1 MVTHTHT
8 HLYLRCLLIFKE
20 AVESVTEV
28 NKNRA
33 ESGCWLCAVL
43 WLGAAGRYSSESDVW
58 SYGILLWETFS
69 LGVCPYPGMTNQQA
83 REQVEKGKH
92 SDNQSA
98 ASQNQWYHQVVTMC
112 SWLLGYRMAC
122 PQRCPDDVY
131 KVMQRC
137 WQYSPEDRP
146 KFSELQRDL
155 AAIKKKW
162 WGWWGQSEDTPLKCK
177 IANRRLR
184 DQNTKHC
191 ITGRMPASSQE
202 TEWVIDRLSYTK
214 W

>member
-33 ESGCWLCAVL
+33 GSGCWLCAVL

-191 ITGRMPASSQE
+191 ITGRTPASSQE
-202 TEWVIDRLSYTK
+202 TEWVIDRLIYTK